1 MGPICRRKR
10 SAHSTVKT
18 GWTIVLQVH
27 VFTSAAANYLP
38 KVRVLFDSL
47 TEHHPEWRQHLLLV
61 EDWSGPQCDALDLS
75 VEVVQPR
82 DLDIPNWRQWSFC
95 HDLVELCTAVKP
107 YMLSKLL
114 AREDCDA
121 VLYFDPDIK
130 LFSRLDDLL
139 GEFSTSSILL
149 TPHQV
154 AAESSVEAII
164 SQEITSLKHGIYNL
178 GFLGVKADEEG
189 ARFANWWGRRL
200 YHFCRDDIP
209 NGLFTDQ
216 RWIDF
221 VPAFFERAGIL
232 RSPRFNV
239 AAWNTT
245 TRAVSRDADGT
256 AFVNGEPL
264 GFYHFTGLDSG
275 HHDLQILKFA
285 GEATVL
291 SELLRCYQ
299 AEVSHYESMASG
311 RDWSFSEFEDGTL
324 IDKRWRAWYRNVPES
339 KKIAP
344 DPWLN
349 SRYFMQLP
357 DNKLAQANRS
367 VVATKFEDEDPGF
380 KSSAFLL
387 ALKKSIRKPRVA
399 RDLISRVWR
408 IWRTEGVIGVK
419 RRLVAFS
426 KSEG

>member
-1 MGPICRRKR
+1 MGN
-10 SAHSTVKT
+10 S
-18 GWTIVLQVH
+18 LQVH

-61 EDWSGPQCDALDLS
+61 EDWSGPQCAALNLNA
-75 VEVVQPR
+75 EVVQPR

-107 YMLSKLL
+107 YMLCKLL
-114 AREDCDA
+114 VREDCDA

-139 GEFSTSSILL
+139 GEFSTSSVLL

-154 AAESSVEAII
+154 HPESSIEAII
-164 SQEITSLKHGIYNL
+164 SQEISSLKHGIYNL
-178 GFLGVKADEEG
+178 GFLGVKADNEG
-189 ARFANWWGRRL
+189 TRFADWWRQRL

-232 RSPRFNV
+232 RSARFNV
-239 AAWNTT
+239 AAWNMT
-245 TRAVSRDADGT
+245 TRAVSWDTDGSVL
-256 AFVNGEPL
+256 VNGEPL

-275 HHDLQILKFA
+275 HHDLQTLKFA
-285 GEATVL
+285 GESTVV
-291 SELLRCYQ
+291 SHLLERYQ
-299 AEVSHYESMASG
+299 AEVSHYENMGSG
-311 RDWSFSEFEDGTL
+311 REWSFSRFEDGTL
-324 IDKRWRAWYRNVPES
+324 IDSRWRAWYRNAPES

-344 DPWLN
+344 NPWLD
-349 SRYFMQLP
+349 SRDFMRLP
-357 DNKLAQANRS
+357 DNKLARANCS
-367 VVATKFEDEDPGF
+367 VVATKFEDENLGLQ
-380 KSSAFLL
+380 SSAFLL

-399 RDLISRVWR
+399 RDLIARVWR

-419 RRLVAFS
+419 RRLAAFP
-426 KSEG
+426 KSED